1 MPPFIQTASGTQY
14 PESAI
19 APGACVICEAGR
31 QVVLPR
37 GRSCTMCP
45 RR

>member
-1 MPPFIQTASGTQY
+1 MPPFIHTAGGTQY

-19 APGACVICEAGR
+19 APGACVICEAER
-31 QVVLPR
+31 HVAPQR
-37 GRSCTMCP
+37 GRSWTTCP